1 MTAFATLRRAGVLAT
16 ALAALASG
24 VLATG
29 PAHAEVPEVH
39 ISKGYG
45 ILYLPMIVMEHEKLL
60 EKQAKA
66 AGLGDVK
73 VGWLEL
79 DGGNVINDAMI
90 SGNLDIAAIG
100 VPGFLTLWAK
110 VKGNA
115 KLEVSGL
122 AGLSA
127 TSLYLNTNNPNIKSL
142 KDFTA
147 KDKIAL
153 PGIKTS
159 LSAVV
164 LQMAVAKEFGDDN
177 YAKLDPMT
185 VGLPHPEAYT
195 SLVSGKTEVNS
206 HLGSPPYSFM
216 ELENPQ
222 VHRVMNSVDVLGNIS
237 LDLVYAPK
245 RFIDA
250 NPKLTAAFLAA
261 LEEADK
267 LIADEP
273 ARAATIYVQSAK
285 AKLSAEEVER
295 MIKDPDTKFST
306 TPNGVMQFANFMGRV
321 GSIKTKPANWQDLF
335 IANVHSLPGS

>member
-1 MTAFATLRRAGVLAT
+1 MTAFETLRRVGALAT
-16 ALAALASG
+16 ALVALASG
-24 VLATG
+24 TLATG
-29 PAHAEVPEVH
+29 PARAEAPEVL

-45 ILYLPMIVMEHEKLL
+45 ILYLPMIVMEHEKRL

-66 AGLGDVK
+66 AGLGDLK

-79 DGGNVINDAMI
+79 DGGNIINDAMI
-90 SGNLDIAAIG
+90 SGYLDIAAIG
-100 VPGFLTLWAK
+100 VPGFLTLWSK

-127 TSLYLNTNNPNIKSL
+127 TSLYLNSNNPNIKSL

-147 KDKIAL
+147 KDKIVL

-164 LQMAVAKEFGDDN
+164 LQMAVAKGFGDDN
-177 YAKLDPMT
+177 YANLDPMT

-195 SLVSGKTEVNS
+195 ALVSGKTEVNS

-216 ELENPQ
+216 ELESPQ
-222 VHRVMNSVDVLGNIS
+222 VHRVMNSVNVLGNIS

-250 NPKLTAAFLAA
+250 NPKLTAAFVAA

-267 LIADEP
+267 LIGDEP
-273 ARAATIYVQSAK
+273 ARAATI
-285 AKLSAEEVER
+285 LSSPSR
-295 MIKDPDTKFST
+295 PSC
-306 TPNGVMQFANFMGRV
+306 
-321 GSIKTKPANWQDLF
+321 
-335 IANVHSLPGS
+335 LPTRCSG